1 MASFQIKRVKSVLL
15 GESEP
20 VQVRRP
26 ERLEGT
32 LREHVPEPHGKWLL
46 LRVGDSGRLIG
57 GRVTLTVQIVTR
69 VIHHVVSQVREAA
82 GTSGRPG
89 REPGGRTLN
98 PCEPLLPPCPRP
110 PLSRPRC
117 PQSDSKSVRPR
128 PAGVAPTHQAACH
141 TVRCVVTRVQ
151 GRPSLTCRVG
161 PAERALPR
169 LPLARP
175 GRAAAGHLASARL
188 LGHPQEDAA
197 L

>member
-1 MASFQIKRVKSVLL
+1 MASFRIKRVKSVLL

-110 PLSRPRC
+110 PPSRPRC
-117 PQSDSKSVRPR
+117 PQSDSKSVRPAAR
-128 PAGVAPTHQAACH
+128 RRGTHAPGRLSHCPLRRDAGAGQAL
-141 TVRCVVTRVQ
+141 
-151 GRPSLTCRVG
+151 SY
-161 PAERALPR
+161 LPR
-169 LPLARP
+169 WT
-175 GRAAAGHLASARL
+175 G
-188 LGHPQEDAA
+188 
-197 L
+197 